1 MLKSNAADGK
11 ESMAKLSVV
20 VICFNEEA
28 ILEKCLSAVQ
38 WADEI
43 VVLDSFSM
51 DRTLEIARQHTK
63 RVFQNEW
70 QGYARQKALALT
82 YASHPWILSLDADE
96 VVSPAL
102 AEEIQAILARDAD
115 LAGYRIPRMTFYLG
129 RFLRHCWYP
138 DFKVRL
144 FQKALGRWSEDEVH
158 ETIVLEGPS
167 GKLEHPLL
175 HYSFPSIREH
185 LGTIQQYTSL
195 GSAALARSGRSFSVV
210 RLLGSPLFMFLQQ
223 YIGKRGFLDGIP
235 GLVASVLSAF
245 HEFVKYAKL
254 YELEKN
260 KEQSRLA

>member
-1 MLKSNAADGK
+1 
-11 ESMAKLSVV
+11 MAKLSVV

-43 VVLDSFSM
+43 VVLDSFST
-51 DRTLEIARQHTK
+51 DRTLEIARQYTK
-63 RVFQNEW
+63 QVFQNEW
-70 QGYARQKALALT
+70 QGYGRQKALALT

-96 VVSPAL
+96 IVSTAL
-102 AEEIQAILARDAD
+102 AKEIRLILGREKD

-144 FQKALGRWSEDEVH
+144 FQKARGRWSEDDVH
-158 ETIVLEGPS
+158 ESVLLDGPS
-167 GKLEHPLL
+167 GKLSHPLL
-175 HYSFPSIREH
+175 HYSFQSLREH
-185 LGTIQQYTSL
+185 IATIQRYTSL
-195 GSAALARSGRSFSVV
+195 GALSLARSGRSFSLA

-223 YIGKRGFLDGIP
+223 YVGKRGFLDGIP
-235 GLVASVLSAF
+235 GLVASVLSAV

-260 KEQSRLA
+260 ESASRPA

>member
-1 MLKSNAADGK
+1 
-11 ESMAKLSVV
+11 MAKLSVV
-20 VICFNEEA
+20 IICLNEEA

-43 VVLDSFSM
+43 VVLDSFST
-51 DRTLEIARQHTK
+51 DRTVEIARQYTT

-70 QGYARQKALALT
+70 QGYAQQKTLALSH
-82 YASHPWILSLDADE
+82 ASHSWILSLDADE
-96 VVSPAL
+96 VVSPEL
-102 AEEIQAILARDAD
+102 AEEIRSILAREPN
-115 LAGYRIPRMTFYLG
+115 LAGYRVPRMTFYLG

-144 FQKALGRWSEDEVH
+144 FQKALGRWSEHEVH
-158 ETIVLEGPS
+158 ESVLLEGPS

-175 HYSFPSIREH
+175 HYSFPSIQDH
-185 LGTIQQYTSL
+185 LRTIQQYTSL
-195 GSAALARSGRSFSVV
+195 GAASLARSGRSFSLA

-223 YIGKRGFLDGIP
+223 YVGKRGFLDGIP

-254 YELEKN
+254 YELTKEKGVRG
-260 KEQSRLA
+260 QGSGVSA

>member
-1 MLKSNAADGK
+1 
-11 ESMAKLSVV
+11 MAKLSVV

-28 ILEKCLSAVQ
+28 ILDKCLAAVQ

-43 VVLDSFSM
+43 IVLDSFST
-51 DRTLEIARQHTK
+51 DRTVEIARQYTT

-70 QGYARQKALALT
+70 QGYAHQKTLALSH
-82 YASHPWILSLDADE
+82 ASHSWILSLDADE
-96 VVSPAL
+96 VVSPEL
-102 AEEIQAILARDAD
+102 AEEIRSVLAREPD
-115 LAGYRIPRMTFYLG
+115 LAGYRVPRMTFYLG

-144 FQKALGRWSEDEVH
+144 FQKALGRWSEHEVH
-158 ETIVLEGPS
+158 ESVLLEGSS

-175 HYSFPSIREH
+175 HYSFPSIQDH
-185 LGTIQQYTSL
+185 LRTIQQYTSL
-195 GSAALARSGRSFSVV
+195 GAASLAHSGRSFSLA
-210 RLLGSPLFMFLQQ
+210 RLLGSPPFMFLQQ

-254 YELEKN
+254 YELTRK
-260 KEQSRLA
+260 KGVRGQGSGVSA